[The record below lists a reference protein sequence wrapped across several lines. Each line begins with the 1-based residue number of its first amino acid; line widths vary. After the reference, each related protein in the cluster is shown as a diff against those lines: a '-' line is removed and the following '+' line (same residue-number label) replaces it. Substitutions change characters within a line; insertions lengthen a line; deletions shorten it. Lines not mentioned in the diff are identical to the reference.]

1 MIVKVNKQSKNEL
14 MYFLIVSLWSQI
26 TTINKYWRSIH
37 KFLNMETAY
46 TQPFGDNKNKIVYR
60 MEQNNLLLGY
70 SHFVDTLLSKTKQY
84 N

>member
-1 MIVKVNKQSKNEL
+1 M
-14 MYFLIVSLWSQI
+14 
-26 TTINKYWRSIH
+26 SIH

-46 TQPFGDNKNKIVYR
+46 TQPFGDNKIVYR